1 MNTSSHAILNLVV
14 FSQQMQNQA
23 SHAIFIGAI
32 LPDVPIFVFY
42 FLMKFVYRLPS
53 RQIWSEVYYQP
64 FWQVIIS
71 SFHSI
76 PLALIGVIIAHVF
89 KWQVIEVGFISM
101 VLHSLLDLPVH
112 NNDAHRHFFPLSNYR
127 FISPIS
133 YWDRKHY
140 GGIVA
145 FVEISLVLIASIY
158 MFPTMQSPFT
168 KGLLLA
174 VNLFYWGAYLRFY
187 LRIAVNSQ

>member
-1 MNTSSHAILNLVV
+1 MNTPSHAILNLVI
-14 FSQQMQNQA
+14 FNQQVQNQA
-23 SHAIFIGAI
+23 SYAILIGAI
-32 LPDVPIFVFY
+32 LPDLPIFWFY
-42 FLMKFVYRLPS
+42 FLMKFVYRLPMS
-53 RQIWSEVYYQP
+53 QVWSEVYYQP
-64 FWQVIIS
+64 FWQGIIS
-71 SFHSI
+71 TFHSI
-76 PLALIGVIIAHVF
+76 PLALLGVLIAHLLGW
-89 KWQVIEVGFISM
+89 KTLEIGFWSM

-145 FVEISLVLIASIY
+145 LVEISLVLLASIY
-158 MFPTMQSPFT
+158 IFLTIRSYYG

-174 VNLFYWGAYLRFY
+174 VNLFYWGAYLWLYGKGR
-187 LRIAVNSQ
+187 